1 MRFLFPTF
9 ALVAAVSAGRDPCA
23 AISGQTWVTPAQVR
37 ECYRSFAVN
46 ETEKANIIE
55 VINKTLSFHTSVNYE
70 VQAPQPYSD
79 THENVLA
86 DLVRISSQTYAS
98 DYDLHVDLSLT
109 VKRLH
114 DGHCVWIN
122 YCYDSAFVNYLP
134 TPLVLLNGTEVHI
147 ALEAYNVSSVQFVDE
162 IPVWERALAGTLD
175 GGLQSLNGA
184 KVLKINDQ
192 DPFVAVNANA
202 DVAGGYQAYGTR
214 QNGFFSSYQRST
226 TGWSYVLGNF
236 AQQSL
241 PLSDS
246 VKLSVQLVNGKRA
259 NVVLPYLSRIGSST
273 INFSSADTYRSSNCR
288 AVFGTNGVN
297 YYEGSVSS
305 TLADP
310 LVKAQQAPGKVVER
324 SRALNVMLDST
335 PATDIDLPTPLQ
347 PANPVD
353 GFGVG
358 QFYLLDDGVTG
369 VLALGSFSGNSYD
382 VMMQGLLDGLLELR
396 SKGAQR
402 LVVDVMNN
410 GGGYICV
417 AHFLHRIIIGPRRT
431 TEPQA
436 GLNTTARDPALA
448 RQVVQTI
455 VDSHGTVDP
464 ATMLLYN
471 PLGWHNIR
479 NEQFNITDNWLVPPV
494 AKVINRRS
502 DAFSQTLGSECPP
515 ATEYPTPPPD
525 KGLFDGSQVVIV
537 SNGRCASSCS
547 LFSVTMAKLEGSKT
561 VVVGGKNDVDQKFCG
576 VVGGQ
581 STDFSTID
589 SEIKTTGLKN
599 DSRAP
604 PDLLVNG
611 VQGITWRLGYG
622 IWNPNEPEEWQDRPA
637 SYNLPLTLD
646 LANNPIKIWEKVA
659 SLVF

>member
-1 MRFLFPTF
+1 MRFLAPVLILAT
-9 ALVAAVSAGRDPCA
+9 VVSAQRDPCA
-23 AISGQTWVTPAQVR
+23 SIGGQTWVTPAQVR
-37 ECYRSFAVN
+37 ECYKSFAVN

-55 VINKTLSFHTSVNYE
+55 VINKTLAFHTSVSYE
-70 VQAPQPYSD
+70 VQAPRPYSD
-79 THENVLA
+79 THEDVLA
-86 DLVRISSQTYAS
+86 NLARISSQSYAS

-134 TPLVLLNGTEVHI
+134 IPLVLLNGTEVHI
-147 ALEAYNVSSVQFVDE
+147 ALEAYNVSSIQFADG
-162 IPVWERALAGTLD
+162 IHVWESALAGTLD

-192 DPFVAVNANA
+192 DPFAAVNANA
-202 DVAGGYQAYGTR
+202 AIAGGFQADGTR

-246 VKLSVQLVNGKRA
+246 VKLSVQLVNGEKA
-259 NVVLPYLSRIGSST
+259 NVVLLYLSRIGSST
-273 INFSSADTYRSSNCR
+273 INFSSADTYRSGNCR

-297 YYEGSVSS
+297 YYESSVSS
-305 TLADP
+305 TLANP
-310 LVKAQQAPGKVVER
+310 LVKAQQSPGQVVER
-324 SRALNVMLDST
+324 SRALNIMLDSA
-335 PATDIDLPTPLQ
+335 PVTDIDLPTQLQ
-347 PANPVD
+347 PANPVQ

-358 QFYLLDDGVTG
+358 EFYFLDDGVTG
-369 VLALGSFSGNSYD
+369 VLALGSFSGNSYN
-382 VMMQGLLDGLLELR
+382 VMMQGLLDGLVELKSR
-396 SKGAQR
+396 GAQR
-402 LVVDVMNN
+402 LIVDVTNN

-417 AHFLHRIIIGPRRT
+417 AHFLHRIIIGPTTT

-436 GLNTTARDPALA
+436 GLNTTARDPEIA
-448 RQVVQTI
+448 RQIVQTI

-479 NEQFNITDNWLVPPV
+479 NGQFNITDNWLVPPV
-494 AKVINRRS
+494 EKVINGRS
-502 DAFSQTLGSECPP
+502 DAFSQTLGSECSS
-515 ATEYPTPPPD
+515 ATDYTTPPPD

-611 VQGITWRLGYG
+611 LQGITWRLGYG

-637 SYNLPLTLD
+637 NYNLPLTLE
-646 LANNPIKIWEKVA
+646 LANNPTKIWEKVA

>member
-1 MRFLFPTF
+1 MRFLFPAF

-23 AISGQTWVTPAQVR
+23 TIGGQTWVTPAQVR

-86 DLVRISSQTYAS
+86 DLARISSQTYAS

-147 ALEAYNVSSVQFVDE
+147 ALEAYNVSSVQFAGE

-202 DVAGGYQAYGTR
+202 DVVGGYQAYGTR

-273 INFSSADTYRSSNCR
+273 INFSSADTYRSGNCR

-297 YYEGSVSS
+297 YYESSVSS

-324 SRALNVMLDST
+324 SRALNVMLDSA

-358 QFYLLDDGVTG
+358 QFYLLDDGLTG

-382 VMMQGLLDGLLELR
+382 VMMQGILDGLLELR
-396 SKGAQR
+396 SRGAQR
-402 LVVDVMNN
+402 LVVDV
-410 GGGYICV
+410 
-417 AHFLHRIIIGPRRT
+417 FLHRIIIGPRRT

-537 SNGRCASSCS
+537 SNGR
-547 LFSVTMAKLEGSKT
+547 LVDVTMAKLEGSKT

-611 VQGITWRLGYG
+611 VQGIAWRLGYG

>member
-1 MRFLFPTF
+1 MRFLVP
-9 ALVAAVSAGRDPCA
+9 AVVLVAVVSAQNDHCA
-23 AISGQTWVTPAQVR
+23 VISGQTWVTPAQVR

-55 VINKTLSFHTSVNYE
+55 VINKTLSFHTSVSYE
-70 VQAPQPYSD
+70 VQAPWPYSD
-79 THENVLA
+79 THEDILA
-86 DLVRISSQTYAS
+86 DLARISSQTYAS

-114 DGHCVWIN
+114 DGHCVWVN

-134 TPLVLLNGTEVHI
+134 IPLVLLNGTDVHI
-147 ALEAYNVSSVQFVDE
+147 ALEAYNVSSVEFAEV
-162 IPVWERALAGTLD
+162 IPVWERALIGTLD
-175 GGLQSLNGA
+175 SGLQKLNGA
-184 KVLKINDQ
+184 KVLKIDDQ
-192 DPFVAVNANA
+192 DPFSAVNANA
-202 DVAGGYQAYGTR
+202 DIAGGFQAYGTR

-226 TGWSYVLGNF
+226 ASWSYVLGNF

-246 VKLSVQLVNGKRA
+246 VELSVQLVNGTTA
-259 NVVLPYLSRIGSST
+259 NVVLPYLSRISSST
-273 INFSSADTYRSSNCR
+273 VNFTSADTYRSGNCL
-288 AVFGTNGVN
+288 AVVGTNGVN
-297 YYEGSVSS
+297 YYESTLSS

-310 LVKAQQAPGKVVER
+310 LVKAQQVPGQAVER
-324 SRALNVMLDST
+324 SRALNIMLDSA
-335 PATDIDLPTPLQ
+335 PASDIALPTQLQ
-347 PANPVD
+347 PVNPVV
-353 GFGVG
+353 GFGEG

-382 VMMQGLLDGLLELR
+382 VMMQGLLDGLVELR
-396 SKGAQR
+396 SRGAQR
-402 LVVDVMNN
+402 LVVDLTNN
-410 GGGYICV
+410 GGGYICG
-417 AHFLHRIIIGPRRT
+417 AHFLHRIIIGPTST

-436 GLNTTARDPALA
+436 GLNTTARDPELA

-455 VDSHGTVDP
+455 VDSSGTVDP
-464 ATMLLYN
+464 NTILLYN
-471 PLGWHNIR
+471 PLGWHDIH

-515 ATEYPTPPPD
+515 AEYTTPPPD
-525 KGLFDGSQVVIV
+525 EGLFDGSQVLIH
-537 SNGRCASSCS
+537 SGDRCASSCS

-589 SEIKTTGLKN
+589 SEIKTTGLKSN
-599 DSRAP
+599 SRAP

-622 IWNPNEPEEWQDRPA
+622 IWNPSEPEEWQDRPA
-637 SYNLPLTLD
+637 DYNLPLTLD
-646 LANNPIKIWEKVA
+646 LANNPTKIWDKVA